1 MSNYN
6 IEIPHPVIEVEVD
19 FEPAINDG
27 ERCMWFA
34 RIEVGGVVLMKRDY
48 FADWPWGERP
58 EAGAFAENADDAR
71 GLILAEFGAK
81 LKALL

>member
-1 MSNYN
+1 MSSYN

-19 FEPAINDG
+19 FEPPINDG
-27 ERCMWFA
+27 ERSMWFA

-48 FADWPWGERP
+48 TADWPRSGERLDN
-58 EAGAFAENADDAR
+58 FAEDADEAR
-71 GLILAEFGAK
+71 EMILAEFGAK